1 MSTQGTVIP
10 RIWVY
15 TAAVSAPLRLGEDEL
30 TLEAISSVARGGRR
44 VEIGA
49 RAHAAMVR
57 AREVVDAVVRGGDA
71 APAVYGVNTGFG
83 ALAEVRISA
92 GQVVQLQQNLVRSHA
107 AGVGLPLARDCV
119 RAMMLL
125 RAAVLATGRSGARAV
140 CCERLCELLNAG
152 VHPVIPAR
160 GSVGA
165 SGDLAPLAHLAL
177 GMIGEG
183 DAEYRGETMAAA
195 DALRSAGIEP
205 LVLEAKEGL
214 TLLNGTQHMTA
225 VGGLAIHDADVTC
238 RIADLAGA
246 MSLEALKGTARAFDP
261 RVVAARPHPGQ
272 IAVATFLR
280 ELLVGSEIAESHKD
294 CGKVQDPYSLR
305 CMPQVHG
312 ASRDVLAFARTVLER
327 EAASSTDNPLVFLD
341 GPDGDEMISG
351 GNFHGQ
357 PVAIA
362 LDAAAIAVAELA
374 NISERRIE
382 QLVNPHLSSGLPPFL
397 APDSGLNS
405 GFMIAQVSAAA
416 LVSENKILAHP
427 ASVDSIPSSAGRE
440 DHVSMGATAA
450 LKLATIHDH
459 VRTVLAIE
467 LLCAAQGVDLRRPLR
482 TTPPLEAV
490 HAVIRAKVP
499 AMMVDRPIAPDIRAV
514 RAMID
519 DGSLLAAVS
528 RGSSA
533 RIVGPDRPV

>member
-1 MSTQGTVIP
+1 MRP
-10 RIWVY
+10 F
-15 TAAVSAPLRLGEDEL
+15 RLGDDTL
-30 TLEAISSVARGGRR
+30 TLEALAEVARGARTAEIGPRARAAMDRARR
-44 VEIGA
+44 V
-49 RAHAAMVR
+49 VD
-57 AREVVDAVVRGGDA
+57 EVVAGGDA

-92 GQVVQLQQNLVRSHA
+92 SQVAQLQKNLVRSHA
-107 AGVGLPLARDCV
+107 AGVGQPLPREFV
-119 RAMMLL
+119 RGMMLL
-125 RAAVLATGRSGARAV
+125 RAAVLATGRSGARTL
-140 CCERLCELLNAG
+140 CCERLCELLAAG

-183 DAEYRGETMAAA
+183 QAEYRGETMPAAE
-195 DALRSAGIEP
+195 ALARASIAP

-225 VGGLAIHDADVTC
+225 VGGLTILDAEATC
-238 RIADLAGA
+238 RIADIAGA
-246 MSLEALKGTARAFDP
+246 LSLEALKGTVRAFDE
-261 RVVAARPHPGQ
+261 RVIAARPHPGQ
-272 IAVATFLR
+272 IAVGAALR
-280 ELLVGSEIAESHKD
+280 ALLAGSEIAESHKN

-312 ASRDVLAFARTVLER
+312 ASRDMIAYARTVLEC
-327 EAASSTDNPLVFLD
+327 EVGSSTDNPLVFVD
-341 GPDGDEMISG
+341 GPEGDEMISG

-416 LVSENKILAHP
+416 LVSENKVLAHP

-467 LLCAAQGVDLRRPLR
+467 LLCAAQGMDLRRPLR
-482 TTPPLEAV
+482 TTEPLEAV
-490 HAVIRAKVP
+490 HAVIRARVP
-499 AMMVDRPIAPDIRAV
+499 AMMVDRPLSPDIAAV

-519 DGSLLAAVS
+519 DGSLLAA
-528 RGSSA
+528 
-533 RIVGPDRPV
+533 ID

>member
-1 MSTQGTVIP
+1 M
-10 RIWVY
+10 
-15 TAAVSAPLRLGEDEL
+15 
-30 TLEAISSVARGGRR
+30 
-44 VEIGA
+44 A
-49 RAHAAMVR
+49 RAR
-57 AREVVDAVVRGGDA
+57 AVVDAVVAGGDR

-83 ALAEVRISA
+83 ALAEVRISSD
-92 GQVVQLQQNLVRSHA
+92 QVVRLQQNLVRSHA
-107 AGVGLPLARDCV
+107 AGVGSPLPREAV
-119 RAMMLL
+119 RGMMLL

-140 CCERLCELLNAG
+140 CCERLCEMLGAN

-183 DAEYRGETMAAA
+183 LAEYRGETMPAG
-195 DALRSAGIEP
+195 DALRAAGIAP

-225 VGGLAIHDADVTC
+225 VGGLAIFDAEATARV
-238 RIADLAGA
+238 ADIAGA
-246 MSLEALKGTARAFDP
+246 LSLEALKGTVRAFDP

-280 ELLVGSEIAESHKD
+280 ALLADSAIAESHKD

-312 ASRDVLAFARTVLER
+312 ASRDVLDFARTVLER
-327 EAASSTDNPLVFLD
+327 EAASSTDNPLVF
-341 GPDGDEMISG
+341 PDTEEMISG

-357 PVAIA
+357 PVALA
-362 LDAAAIAVAELA
+362 LDAAAMAVAELA
-374 NISERRIE
+374 NISERRVE

-405 GFMIAQVSAAA
+405 GFMIAQVAAA
-416 LVSENKILAHP
+416 SLVSENKVLAHP

-440 DHVSMGATAA
+440 DHVSMGATSA
-450 LKLATIHDH
+450 LKLHMIHDH

-467 LLCAAQGVDLRRPLR
+467 LLCAAQGIDLRRPLR
-482 TTPPLEAV
+482 TTAPLEAA
-490 HAVIRAKVP
+490 HAAIRARVP
-499 AMMVDRPIAPDIRAV
+499 AMMVDRPLSPDIEAV
-514 RAMID
+514 RALID
-519 DGSLLAAVS
+519 DGTLIEVARAA
-528 RGSSA
+528 GA
-533 RIVGPDRPV
+533 NP

>member
-1 MSTQGTVIP
+1 
-10 RIWVY
+10 
-15 TAAVSAPLRLGEDEL
+15 
-30 TLEAISSVARGGRR
+30 
-44 VEIGA
+44 
-49 RAHAAMVR
+49 
-57 AREVVDAVVRGGDA
+57 
-71 APAVYGVNTGFG
+71 
-83 ALAEVRISA
+83 
-92 GQVVQLQQNLVRSHA
+92 
-107 AGVGLPLARDCV
+107 
-119 RAMMLL
+119 MMLL
-125 RAAVLATGRSGARAV
+125 RAQVLATGRSGARALV
-140 CCERLCELLNAG
+140 ASGCASCSNAG

-183 DAEYRGETMAAA
+183 EASIAARGCPLPRRCAAPA
-195 DALRSAGIEP
+195 SRRSCSRP
-205 LVLEAKEGL
+205 RKGL

-225 VGGLAIHDADVTC
+225 VGGLAVLDAEATC
-238 RIADLAGA
+238 RVADLAGA
-246 MSLEALKGTARAFDP
+246 MSLEALKGTARAFDE

-272 IAVATFLR
+272 IAVGELLR
-280 ELLVGSEIAESHKD
+280 ALLVGSAIAESHKD

-312 ASRDVLAFARTVLER
+312 ASRDALAFARIVLER
-327 EAASSTDNPLVFLD
+327 EAASSTDNPLVFVD

-374 NISERRIE
+374 NISERRVE

-467 LLCAAQGVDLRRPLR
+467 LLCAAQGNDLRRPAATPVIADVAREVR
-482 TTPPLEAV
+482 TAMRPKLAENSV
-490 HAVIRAKVP
+490 RRA
-499 AMMVDRPIAPDIRAV
+499 I
-514 RAMID
+514 
-519 DGSLLAAVS
+519 GTN
-528 RGSSA
+528 
-533 RIVGPDRPV
+533 

>member
-1 MSTQGTVIP
+1 VLET
-10 RIWVY
+10 
-15 TAAVSAPLRLGEDEL
+15 PLRLGDDPV
-30 TLEAISSVARGGRR
+30 TLEALAEVARHGRR
-44 VEIGA
+44 VVVGEHA
-49 RAHAAMVR
+49 RAAMDR
-57 AREVVDAVVRGGDA
+57 ARAVVDAVVAGGDA

-83 ALAEVRISA
+83 ALAEVRISSA
-92 GQVVQLQQNLVRSHA
+92 QVARLQQNLVRSHA
-107 AGVGLPLARDCV
+107 SGVGDPLPREAV

-125 RAAVLATGRSGARAV
+125 RAAVLATGRSGARSV
-140 CCERLCELLNAG
+140 CCERLCELLAAG

-183 DAEYRGETMAAA
+183 FAEYGGRTLPA
-195 DALRSAGIEP
+195 DEALRAAGIAP

-225 VGGLAIHDADVTC
+225 VGGLTVLDAETTC

-246 MSLEALKGTARAFDP
+246 LSLEALKGTVRAFDE
-261 RVVAARPHPGQ
+261 RVIAARPHPGQ
-272 IAVATFLR
+272 IAVGALLR
-280 ELLVGSEIAESHKD
+280 ELLHGSAIAKSHEN

-327 EAASSTDNPLVFLD
+327 EAASSTDNPLVFVED
-341 GPDGDEMISG
+341 GGEMISG

-357 PVAIA
+357 PVALA
-362 LDAAAIAVAELA
+362 LDAAAMAVAELA
-374 NISERRIE
+374 NISERRVE

-405 GFMIAQVSAAA
+405 GFMIAQVAAAA
-416 LVSENKILAHP
+416 LVSENKVLAHP

-440 DHVSMGATAA
+440 DHVSMGATCA
-450 LKLATIHDH
+450 LKLERIHDH

-467 LLCAAQGVDLRRPLR
+467 LLCAAQGIDLRRPL
-482 TTPPLEAV
+482 TTTKPLEAV
-490 HAVIRAKVP
+490 HAAIRARIP
-499 AMMVDRPIAPDIRAV
+499 AMLVDRPLSPDIAAMRALV
-514 RAMID
+514 D
-519 DGSLLAAVS
+519 DGTLLAAA
-528 RGSSA
+528 G
-533 RIVGPDRPV
+533 I

>member
-1 MSTQGTVIP
+1 VQPFVLGD
-10 RIWVY
+10 
-15 TAAVSAPLRLGEDEL
+15 API
-30 TLEAISSVARGGRR
+30 TLEVLGQVARDARTVTVGTGAELAMRKARR
-44 VEIGA
+44 V
-49 RAHAAMVR
+49 VDD
-57 AREVVDAVVRGGDA
+57 VVAGGDA

-83 ALAEVRISA
+83 ALAEIRISA
-92 GQVVQLQQNLVRSHA
+92 TQVTELQRNLVRSHA
-107 AGVGLPLARDCV
+107 AGVGAPLPRDAT
-119 RAMMLL
+119 RAMVLL
-125 RAAVLATGRSGARAV
+125 RAAVLATGRSGARPV
-140 CCERLCELLNAG
+140 CCQRLCDLLNKG
-152 VHPVIPAR
+152 VHPLIPAR

-177 GMIGEG
+177 ALIGEG
-183 DAEYRGETMAAA
+183 EAEHAGATLPAAE
-195 DALRSAGIEP
+195 ALARAGISP
-205 LVLEAKEGL
+205 LELEAKEGL

-225 VGGLAIHDADVTC
+225 VGGLAVLDAETTC
-238 RIADLAGA
+238 LTADLAGA
-246 MSLEALKGTARAFDP
+246 MSLDALKGTARAFDE
-261 RVVAARPHPGQ
+261 RVLGARHHPGQ
-272 IAVATFLR
+272 IEVGRVLR
-280 ELLVGSEIAESHKD
+280 ALLEGSAIAESHKD

-312 ASRDVLAFARTVLER
+312 ATRDMLGYTRAVLER
-327 EAASSTDNPLVFLD
+327 EANSSTDNPLVFAD
-341 GPDGDEMISG
+341 TGEMISG

-382 QLVNPHLSSGLPPFL
+382 QLVNPHLSSGLPAFL

-467 LLCAAQGVDLRRPLR
+467 LLCAAQGVDLRRPL
-482 TTPPLEAV
+482 TTTRPLQAA
-490 HAVIRAKVP
+490 H
-499 AMMVDRPIAPDIRAV
+499 DCIRAV
-514 RAMID
+514 VPALTNDRPLYVDIAAVRRMID
-519 DGSLLAAVS
+519 DGVLLAAV
-528 RGSSA
+528 RGA
-533 RIVGPDRPV
+533 GVDL